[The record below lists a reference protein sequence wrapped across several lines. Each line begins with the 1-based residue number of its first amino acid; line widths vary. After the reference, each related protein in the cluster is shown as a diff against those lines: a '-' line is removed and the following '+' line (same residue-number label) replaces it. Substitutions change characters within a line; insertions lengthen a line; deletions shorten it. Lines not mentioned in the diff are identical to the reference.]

1 MGNICRSPTG
11 QGVFEH
17 LVEQAELSDQIE
29 VDSAGTHAYHV
40 DEPPDS
46 RATKV
51 ALKRGVNLTE
61 QKARRVSSTDFE
73 QFDYILAMDSS
84 NLDDLLAICPDEH
97 QHKVKLLLSFATG
110 LNAQDVPDPY
120 YGGTTGFERVLD
132 MVEEGARELLVEV
145 RGRLAS

>member
-51 ALKRGVNLTE
+51 ALKRGVNLAE

-97 QHKVKLLLSFATG
+97 QHKVNLLLSFATG